1 MSGIFSFS
9 RESRHTASPASALSV
24 TSDYAEP
31 MFDFSSMLRQAADTL
46 DSINDRVREQRGDE
60 EAPMVDTEAVTAAVV
75 TLSATAISA
84 VLDLVD
90 TLPRPSNF
98 TRGHD
103 SATSESA
110 SVAEEVDKVVGRLG
124 LVQEDE
130 LAALRK
136 RVLDLEAR
144 LSQD

>member
-1 MSGIFSFS
+1 MRDMSH
-9 RESRHTASPASALSV
+9 RY
-24 TSDYAEP
+24 YAEL
-31 MFDFSSMLRQAADTL
+31 MLDFASILRQAADTL
-46 DSINDRVREQRGDE
+46 DSVSDRVKEQRSDE
-60 EAPMVDTEAVTAAVV
+60 DAPMFDTDAVTAAVV

-90 TLPRPSNF
+90 TLPKPGNF
-98 TRGHD
+98 MRNHETH
-103 SATSESA
+103 ESDA
-110 SVAEEVDKVVGRLG
+110 GSVAEEVDKVVGRMG

-144 LSQD
+144 LNSQ